1 MKEKNHEKLKKA
13 QVFIAAA
20 LLLILTI
27 LLFKNTDITSY
38 VSADFRSQEFNLIMD
53 KSQEFLLKTNSAEP
67 MLISSFRLSGS
78 IAGHGSIE
86 IYIEDNGKRFLV
98 FKNIREKEK
107 GLPSITGLAVA
118 SAAENQTPEEV
129 PKSQEKSL
137 IISPLNAIE
146 WKNEISLSKDEE
158 FMAGNFNSKC
168 IDTCFIE
175 MPVSSEKTY
184 KLIFLVQPGTKL
196 QLSRI
201 IYTLKMQ

>member
-13 QVFIAAA
+13 QIFIAAS

-27 LLFKNTDITSY
+27 LLFKNTDITGH

-67 MLISSFRLSGS
+67 MLISSFRLSGA
-78 IAGHGSIE
+78 ITGQGSIE

-98 FKNIREKEK
+98 FKNVREKEK

-118 SAAENQTPEEV
+118 SGRQDAEEDSEND
-129 PKSQEKSL
+129 L
-137 IISPLNAIE
+137 IIIPLNAIE
-146 WKNEISLSKDEE
+146 WKNEILLSKDEE

-201 IYTLKMQ
+201 IYTLKI